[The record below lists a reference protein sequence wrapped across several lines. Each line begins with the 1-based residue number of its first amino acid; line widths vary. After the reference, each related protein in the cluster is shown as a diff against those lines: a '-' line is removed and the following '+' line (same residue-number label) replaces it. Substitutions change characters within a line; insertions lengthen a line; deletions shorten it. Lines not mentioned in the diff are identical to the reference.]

1 MSRFRI
7 IALVL
12 LSASIAPCEAY
23 GDRFVVPYYGGY
35 GYGYYN
41 GPYRGDD
48 ALELARIRRELRKQ
62 RGLDLER
69 ARRREQEM
77 GLLRQQAMTSHQITA
92 QQACYYRSTG
102 GFELCADLFTQG
114 SEAFADCESRVIQ
127 RNPSC
132 NDVPLKGRGK
142 PSGDEETRGGVISPY
157 VHKEK
162 GPCLPTT
169 LP

>member
-1 MSRFRI
+1 MNRFRV

-12 LSASIAPCEAY
+12 LSASILPCEAY

-41 GPYRGDD
+41 GPYRSDD
-48 ALELARIRRELRKQ
+48 TLELARIRRELRDQ
-62 RGLDLER
+62 RRLNTER
-69 ARRREQEM
+69 ARRQEQEID
-77 GLLRQQAMTSHQITA
+77 LLRQRTMADHQVSA
-92 QQACYYRSTG
+92 RQACYYRSTG

-132 NDVPLKGRGK
+132 NGVPLKGRGK
-142 PSGDEETRGGVISPY
+142 LSGDE
-157 VHKEK
+157 
-162 GPCLPTT
+162 
-169 LP
+169 